1 MKFKTEIKEKEDN
14 SEMNSWFLL
23 QLIVLT
29 MQQRKEM
36 EQESDRGSC
45 YRNQGGKTV

>member
-1 MKFKTEIKEKEDN
+1 MKYKIEIKEKEDN

-23 QLIVLT
+23 QLTVLAI
-29 MQQRKEM
+29 QQRKEM

-45 YRNQGGKTV
+45 CRNQGGKTV